1 MQTPVTVAVDRNS
14 ISGSS
19 AYRDQ
24 RIQEPRGTS
33 IQSKDVIMLIGQSW
47 LLNQAL
53 VSLPRVA
60 QCLTGTVLPCIS
72 SQQKHLQLP
81 PQPAA
86 SALQWDSRK
95 TVTSILST
103 KGARIDKL
111 LIANRGE
118 IACRVIRTA
127 RRLGIR
133 TVAVYSEADKYC
145 MHVQK
150 ADESVYVVSATAR
163 ALAGCVSHADLA
175 VPHQPAAAVARN
187 PTQYASTAL
196 G

>member
-1 MQTPVTVAVDRNS
+1 
-14 ISGSS
+14 
-19 AYRDQ
+19 
-24 RIQEPRGTS
+24 
-33 IQSKDVIMLIGQSW
+33 MLVGQSL

-53 VSLPRVA
+53 VSLPRIA

-72 SQQKHLQLP
+72 SQQRQLQLP
-81 PQPAA
+81 PQPAPSA
-86 SALQWDSRK
+86 SQWDSRR

-103 KGARIDKL
+103 KGVRIDKL

-150 ADESVYVVSATAR
+150 ADESVCVVR
-163 ALAGCVSHADLA
+163 PLAGGVSHADLA
-175 VPHQPAAAVARN
+175 VPHQPGVAVDSNTAQGTHTE
-187 PTQYASTAL
+187 PGDVSGLGLYAEATAI
-196 G
+196 GCS